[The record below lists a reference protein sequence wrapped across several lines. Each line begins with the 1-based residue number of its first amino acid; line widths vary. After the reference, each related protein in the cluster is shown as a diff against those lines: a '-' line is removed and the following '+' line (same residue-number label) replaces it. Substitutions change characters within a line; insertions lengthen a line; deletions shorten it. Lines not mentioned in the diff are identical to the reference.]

1 MSDTRRSESVTRDPG
16 CSRNLLW
23 RVQLAPGVDPE
34 LACRTLHGAGY
45 ELARQLGGVMFFSGP
60 DEMELV
66 LVPRTGRVQI
76 RLSYLLSY
84 EERAPRAR
92 ELGQAILRA
101 FHP

>member
-1 MSDTRRSESVTRDPG
+1 MNDPRRFESVTRDPG

-34 LACRTLHGAGY
+34 LARRTLDGAGY
-45 ELARQLGGVMFFSGP
+45 TFERHLGGVMFFSGA
-60 DEMELV
+60 DQTEIV

-76 RLSYLLSY
+76 RLGYLLSY